1 MKKLS
6 IFIQKKKNEYAQ
18 HPFFLKPIDPQR
30 PIAESLEFLPKIAFF
45 IMSFGDL
52 NKFILPFTFP
62 QNTLEVAVNT
72 HALEDENHW
81 PWYLSDLCTLKMNK
95 PQPITDTL
103 AWLWSPQM
111 EANRKLTYQLIEM
124 LSNQPAKIR
133 LVIIESIEAT
143 GRVFFTYL
151 NKIAQHSPNALVYCG
166 DLHLSRESGHTMGSE
181 VELIDTIPF
190 SHQEYTI
197 CLGLIE
203 RIFDIFNEFIDE
215 ISE

>member
-6 IFIQKKKNEYAQ
+6 ILIEKKKSEYAQ
-18 HPFFLKPIDPQR
+18 HPFFLKPIAPQR
-30 PIAESLEFLPKIAFF
+30 PTSESLDFLPKIAFF

-52 NKFILPFTFP
+52 NKFILPFTSP
-62 QNTLEVAVNT
+62 QNALEVAVNT
-72 HALEDENHW
+72 HAHEDENHW

-95 PQPITDTL
+95 SQPITDTL
-103 AWLWSPQM
+103 TWLWSPQM

-143 GRVFFTYL
+143 GRVLFTYL
-151 NKIAQHSPNALVYCG
+151 NEIAQYSPDTLVYCG
-166 DLHLSRESGHTMGSE
+166 DLHFSRESGHTMGSE

-190 SHQEYTI
+190 NHQEYTI

-203 RIFDIFNEFIDE
+203 RTFEIFREFIDE
-215 ISE
+215 INE